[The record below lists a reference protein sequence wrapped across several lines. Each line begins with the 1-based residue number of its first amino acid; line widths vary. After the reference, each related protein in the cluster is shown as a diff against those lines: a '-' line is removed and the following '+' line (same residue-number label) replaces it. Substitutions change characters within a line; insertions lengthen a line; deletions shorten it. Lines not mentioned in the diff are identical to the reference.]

1 MTALIIED
9 SRLARVELKNMLKVH
24 TNIELLGEAAN
35 AEEGLVLINQHQPDL
50 LFLDINMP
58 GKNGFEL
65 LEMLEEVPLVIFT
78 TAYDEYAIKAFEY
91 NTLDYLLKPIAVD
104 RLAKAIAKI
113 EQQLKEEEGEDSNK
127 EEKLTLNSRIFV
139 KDGEDCWLVNLA
151 QIRRFESVGN
161 YTKVYFDE
169 NKPMIHRSL
178 NKIEERL
185 DTTQFFRANRQQIIN
200 LKYIKDIS
208 TWFSGNLK
216 VIMQDG
222 EEIEISR
229 RQATKFKNLLSL

>member
-9 SRLARVELKNMLKVH
+9 SRLARLELKNMLKVH
-24 TNIELLGEAAN
+24 SNIELLGEAAN
-35 AEEGLVLINQHQPDL
+35 AEEGVNLINKHQPDL

-65 LEMLEEVPLVIFT
+65 LEMLEEVPFVIFT

-91 NTLDYLLKPIAVD
+91 NTLDYLLKPITAD
-104 RLAKAIAKI
+104 RLAKAIAKVEQQI
-113 EQQLKEEEGEDSNK
+113 EQAKEQVDGK
-127 EEKLTLNSRIFV
+127 EEKLNLSSRIFV

-151 QIRRFESVGN
+151 QIRCFESVGN
-161 YTKVYFDE
+161 YTRVFFEE
-169 NKPMIHRSL
+169 NKPLIHKSL

-185 DTTQFFRANRQQIIN
+185 DATQFFRANRQQIIN
-200 LKYIKDIS
+200 LKYIKDIN

-216 VIMQDG
+216 VLMQDG
-222 EEIEISR
+222 EEVEISR

>member
-9 SRLARVELKNMLKVH
+9 SRLARVELKNMLKGH
-24 TNIELLGEAAN
+24 SNIDLLGEAAN
-35 AEEGLVLINQHQPDL
+35 AEEGLELINKHHPDL

-65 LEMLEEVPLVIFT
+65 LELLDEVPLVIFT

-91 NTLDYLLKPIAVD
+91 NTLDYLLKPISKE
-104 RLAKAIAKI
+104 RLGKAIDKV
-113 EQQLKEEEGEDSNK
+113 EQQLKTEKEEEETK
-127 EEKLTLNSRIFV
+127 EEKLTNSSRIFV
-139 KDGEDCWLVNLA
+139 KDGEECWLVRLE

-161 YTKVYFDE
+161 YTRVFFDE
-169 NKPMIHRSL
+169 NKPLIHKSL

-185 DTTQFFRANRQQIIN
+185 DATQFFRANRQQIIN
-200 LKYIKDIS
+200 LKYIKDIN

-216 VIMQDG
+216 VTMQDG
-222 EEIEISR
+222 EDVEISR
-229 RQATKFKNLLSL
+229 RQSAKFKNLLSL